1 MSSDGVFGEDN
12 IFLGSF
18 RVATTVPRV
27 HQKVGG
33 LSWKLLQN
41 QEDPP
46 KTFDSEPAPQQR
58 KALSFLTDF
67 RLHTDT
73 RAIESVS

>member
-46 KTFDSEPAPQQR
+46 KTFDSKP
-58 KALSFLTDF
+58 ALS
-67 RLHTDT
+67 
-73 RAIESVS
+73 SV

>member
-27 HQKVGG
+27 GRVPGY
-33 LSWKLLQN
+33 
-41 QEDPP
+41 
-46 KTFDSEPAPQQR
+46 AC
-58 KALSFLTDF
+58 
-67 RLHTDT
+67 
-73 RAIESVS
+73 